1 MENKIKLK
9 LSTYGIVSAASYVY
23 LVLAD
28 NPGISVPLFFLIQ
41 AVSLYLVLKNQGEVK
56 DIRGMILM
64 VPIFIISLNRFIST
78 GRMWGGINFL
88 AVVFLYSVMFLML
101 SGNLELVKINIRGIL
116 KIIVNIFEPFMNF
129 IVPFRWIAERSKDKE
144 KNILIKRILTGI
156 GISLPCVFFLVS
168 MLASADMVF
177 NEGVISFNNWVV
189 NLLDIFQL
197 IKVAIGIFAGL
208 YLFGHLYAV
217 FCENEKPLVVL
228 AGDDITSAHVIK
240 GDVIVINILTASVL
254 AVYTLFIAIQFR
266 YLFSSGE
273 LPYGLNYAE
282 YARRGFFELVF
293 LSVLNIALI
302 LAAIFL
308 LRDKIYAEKS
318 KGALFTKTMLVYLCV
333 ITGVLLVSSFYR
345 MSLYDSAYG
354 FTRLRIL
361 VNMFLVFEAVG
372 LLATLVYIL
381 KHSFNILLVYA
392 AIGLCYYMT
401 VNVVKI
407 DKIIAEKN
415 VDMYFAGQVESLD
428 INYLT
433 RLSADVVPEMI
444 RLIDDAEDEAR
455 YRAIRYLDDITQM
468 YENRTKNWQSYN
480 LSAEKNI
487 ELLEANKELIQKMK
501 GEDFYNKIYI
511 YE

>member
-9 LSTYGIVSAASYVY
+9 LSTYGIVSGASYIY
-23 LVLAD
+23 LVLAN

-41 AVSLYLVLKNQGEVK
+41 AVSLYLVLKNQGEMK
-56 DIRGMILM
+56 DIRGLILM
-64 VPIFIISLNRFIST
+64 GPIFVISLNRFIST
-78 GRMWGGINFL
+78 GRMWSGINFL
-88 AVVFLYSVMFLML
+88 VVVFLYSVMFLML

-129 IVPFRWIAERSKDKE
+129 IVPFRWIAERSNDKE
-144 KNILIKRILTGI
+144 KNILIKRILIGI

-189 NLLDIFQL
+189 DLLDIFQL

-217 FCENEKPLVVL
+217 FYENEKPLAVL
-228 AGDDITSAHVIK
+228 ACDASTSAHVIK

-302 LAAIFL
+302 LAVTFL

-361 VNMFLVFEAVG
+361 VNMFLMFEAVG

-381 KHSFNILLVYA
+381 KHNFNILLVYA

-407 DKIIAEKN
+407 DKIIAKRN
-415 VDMYFAGQVESLD
+415 VDMYLAGQVESLD
-428 INYLT
+428 MGYLT
-433 RLSADVVPEMI
+433 SLSADVVPGII
-444 RLIDDAEDEAR
+444 RLIDNAEDEVR
-455 YRAIRYLDDITQM
+455 YKAIRYLDDIAQM
-468 YENRTKNWQSYN
+468 YENRMENWQSYN
-480 LSAEKNI
+480 FSAEKNR
-487 ELLEANKELIQKMK
+487 ELLEVNKELIQKMK